1 MHHGDDDGQLGDA
14 DHDSLLMN
22 SSPWFDPS
30 GNDFTLTQLII
41 LYREIANDQDLMTL
55 ILTMVAIASCAMMT
69 TMMTMPLMMTM
80 LSMMMTGLQAWLVT
94 ARCAGDCRATSLR
107 LRLASG
113 QVDQPDDDGDDD
125 QDDDDDDDDEDI
137 SKQADILLVGSQ
149 SRLRLTSH
157 CFNCHPF
164 WTGRSFNSTF
174 KMVKLFDY

>member
-1 MHHGDDDGQLGDA
+1 
-14 DHDSLLMN
+14 MN

-30 GNDFTLTQLII
+30 GNDFTLAQLII

-69 TMMTMPLMMTM
+69 MPSMMTK

-113 QVDQPDDDGDDD
+113 QVDQPDDDDDDD
-125 QDDDDDDDDEDI
+125 QDDDDDEDV
-137 SKQADILLVGSQ
+137 SNQADILLVGSQ

-174 KMVKLFDY
+174 KMVKLFDYY

>member
-1 MHHGDDDGQLGDA
+1 MHHGDDDQLGDA
-14 DHDSLLMN
+14 DHDSLLMTP
-22 SSPWFDPS
+22 SPWFDPS
-30 GNDFTLTQLII
+30 GNDFTLAQLII

-55 ILTMVAIASCAMMT
+55 ILTMVAIASCA
-69 TMMTMPLMMTM
+69 MMTM

-113 QVDQPDDDGDDD
+113 QVDQPDDDDDDD

-164 WTGRSFNSTF
+164 WTGRSFNLKLNF
-174 KMVKLFDY
+174 KCFYY

>member
-1 MHHGDDDGQLGDA
+1 
-14 DHDSLLMN
+14 
-22 SSPWFDPS
+22 
-30 GNDFTLTQLII
+30 
-41 LYREIANDQDLMTL
+41 
-55 ILTMVAIASCAMMT
+55 
-69 TMMTMPLMMTM
+69 
-80 LSMMMTGLQAWLVT
+80 MMTGLQAWLVT